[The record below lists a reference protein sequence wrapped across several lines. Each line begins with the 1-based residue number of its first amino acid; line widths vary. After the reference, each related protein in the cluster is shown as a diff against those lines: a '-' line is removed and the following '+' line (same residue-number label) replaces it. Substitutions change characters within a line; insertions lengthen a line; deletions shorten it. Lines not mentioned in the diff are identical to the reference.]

1 MGYIWTK
8 KAKNGGFIVDML
20 FLARSFFQ
28 IGDEG
33 DFFLQKGGQW
43 LRQIFCSIF
52 YVQSLL

>member
-33 DFFLQKGGQW
+33 DFFFKRAGNG
-43 LRQIFCSIF
+43 
-52 YVQSLL
+52 